1 MKYLMTI
8 WSRTPKDYFI
18 IENLAKF
25 LIKKNNNISIIHQ
38 SNEYEE
44 RTLLNSKCSL
54 HKIFYSKNLF
64 LNKLYFIYY
73 FIYLFFFIL
82 INKPN
87 KIIIFNNYPIFI
99 VQFIKFFYKGKL
111 FYHNFDYNPFSK
123 NLIQKFFNYFEK
135 KNAHMFSKIIFSNEK
150 RAELFQKI
158 TYQKIRPSTVY
169 NCLPI
174 GFLNKFKKKEKKK
187 IVKIFRIGS
196 IGPGH
201 GLINLIKSFKYLS
214 PNYHLTI
221 CGIIADK
228 VFYQRIINIIAKYQI
243 QNKIKILI
251 SPTQIIWKK
260 LMINSDLGVAFYQP
274 VNTSHRYMVGAS
286 QKINSYLA
294 AGLPILLSNEKQF
307 KSFTAQYNCSVNT
320 NIKNPKII
328 AKTIKKLFLNKKKL
342 NKLKKKSNLAF
353 KNCFNFEEQIKKVD
367 YYQ

>member
-38 SNEYEE
+38 SKGSEE
-44 RTLLNSKCSL
+44 RTLFNLKCSF

-64 LNKLYFIYY
+64 LNKFYFIYY

-87 KIIIFNNYPIFI
+87 KIIIFNNYPILI
-99 VQFIKFFYKGKL
+99 IQLIKFFYKGKL

-123 NLIQKFFNYFEK
+123 NLTQKFFNYLEK
-135 KNAHMFSKIIFSNEK
+135 KNAYMFSKIILSNEK
-150 RAELFQKI
+150 RAELFQKM
-158 TYQKIRPSTVY
+158 TYQKITPSTVY

-174 GFLNKFKKKEKKK
+174 GSLKKFKKQKRK
-187 IVKIFRIGS
+187 IIKIFRIGS

-214 PNYHLTI
+214 PKYHLTI

-228 VFYQRIINIIAKYQI
+228 VFFQKILNIIAKDQT

-251 SPTQIIWKK
+251 SPTQKVWTR

-274 VNTSHRYMVGAS
+274 VNTSHKYMVGAS

-294 AGLPILLSNEKQF
+294 AGLPILLPDEKQF

-320 NIKNPKII
+320 NIKSPKII
-328 AKTIKKLFLNKKKL
+328 AKTIKKIFLNKKKL
-342 NKLKKKSNLAF
+342 NKLKKNSNLAF
-353 KNCFNFEEQIKKVD
+353 KNCFNFKYQIKKVD